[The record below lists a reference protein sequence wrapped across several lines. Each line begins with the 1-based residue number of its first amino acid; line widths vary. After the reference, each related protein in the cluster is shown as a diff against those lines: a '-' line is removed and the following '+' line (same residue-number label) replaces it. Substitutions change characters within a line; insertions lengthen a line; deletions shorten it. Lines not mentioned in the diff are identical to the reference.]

1 MHKFC
6 LGPTVY
12 MGASY
17 LEEVLSGTKKAF
29 IVTDKFMHESGKVSY
44 VSDFFD
50 KIGAEYVI
58 FSDVSPD
65 PDVDTVA
72 EGIKRLAAFDADT
85 TVAFGGGSAI
95 DAAKSISHISG
106 GVIDNKAVFV
116 VIPTTSGTGSEVS
129 RYAVITDR
137 EKI

>member
-12 MGASY
+12 MGASS

-58 FSDVSPD
+58 FSVSVKQPV
-65 PDVDTVA
+65 PPLKA
-72 EGIKRLAAFDADT
+72 
-85 TVAFGGGSAI
+85 GSLL
-95 DAAKSISHISG
+95 SSFCSG
-106 GVIDNKAVFV
+106 GM
-116 VIPTTSGTGSEVS
+116 EVCES
-129 RYAVITDR
+129 CDM
-137 EKI
+137 